1 MRKLSLLFLALLLA
15 LTVLAPGSRSVSAED
30 RGGLANDAR
39 IAPSDSYVATAP
51 TASATTAPVVG
62 SYSRIANYGSLNM
75 RTGPGSSYS
84 VIRYINKGEI
94 VKVISGPHNTYW
106 YKVSYRGQVG
116 YQYAKGLAHTGLAG
130 QSIANARAGKVI
142 VVSRVRQQMEAYQDG
157 KLVLVAAITTGRPE
171 TPTPLGSTTV
181 LYKKRP
187 LYLTSPYP
195 KGHPYYYEP
204 KTVEYGL
211 AFRYNGYLFHDAPW
225 APYKGYGTNV
235 PHVDPDGVTRTGSL
249 GCVRSPVWALAT
261 LYSWAPVGTP
271 VHIIDR

>member
-1 MRKLSLLFLALLLA
+1 MRKLSILFLALLLA
-15 LTVLAPGSRSVSAED
+15 VLALAPASGSVLAED
-30 RGGLANDAR
+30 RGGLADDSR
-39 IAPSDSYVATAP
+39 IAPSDSLVSPSAAATS
-51 TASATTAPVVG
+51 SATPVVG
-62 SYSRIANYGSLNM
+62 SYSRIANYGSLNL
-75 RTGPGSSYS
+75 RRGPGSNYG
-84 VIRYINKGEI
+84 VIRSINKGEI
-94 VKVISGPHNTYW
+94 VKIISGRHNTDW

-116 YQYAKGLAHTGLAG
+116 YQYAKGLVHTGLAG

-142 VVSRVRQQMEAYQDG
+142 VVSRVRQQMEAYQNG
-157 KLVLVAAITTGRPE
+157 KLLLIAAITTGRPE
-171 TPTPLGSTTV
+171 TKTPLGSTTV
-181 LYKKRP
+181 LYKKHP
-187 LYLTSPYP
+187 LKLTSSYP

-235 PHVDPDGVTRTGSL
+235 PHVDPDGVSRTGSL
-249 GCVRSPVWALAT
+249 GCVRSPVWAMST